1 MFKSSL
7 EHFAYCNIC
16 LFLQAIT
23 FYNVYLVESFC
34 GRNGFTMKV
43 PARKPIP
50 IIECKAI
57 VKGRERIGPIVYTT
71 RLVKLNWIV
80 LLRIYTLYNG
90 LILSNY
96 FSFYLASAVTYA
108 PKAIFCMHLAVTNRP
123 KFLKNGKVIMINPFI
138 AEFTKRYIVFLA
150 AVLKYLNI
158 RKTGGWQWEAF
169 IQ

>member
-7 EHFAYCNIC
+7 EHFAYCNIY
-16 LFLQAIT
+16 LFLQTIT

-71 RLVKLNWIV
+71 RLVKLNWII
-80 LLRIYTLYNG
+80 LLRIYTLYYLLLYG

-123 KFLKNGKVIMINPFI
+123 KFLKNGRVIMINPLI
-138 AEFTKRYIVFLA
+138 AAFTKRYIVFLA

-158 RKTGGWQWEAF
+158 RKTGC
-169 IQ
+169 